1 MGTRLSA
8 TTKLP
13 RHLICMSCH
22 YATCISWPVLTDICM
37 QLFGKETLLHIDL
50 GAGGYKINTPSVMYG
65 SSRNWKQD
73 ITSIVKEWWL
83 LVTNCV
89 CNSYI
94 TCNFPGSIFPTIT
107 QRWFIKIRSRKH
119 NVRPFHSTLNAC
131 SFDSECQS
139 QSKHTTDGECGMIE
153 TNKNKLSSIK
163 Y

>member
-22 YATCISWPVLTDICM
+22 HATCISWPVLTDICM
-37 QLFGKETLLHIDL
+37 QLFGKETLSQIDL
-50 GAGGYKINTPSVMYG
+50 GARGYKSLINTLSVMYG
-65 SSRNWKQD
+65 LSRNWKQD

-94 TCNFPGSIFPTIT
+94 TCNFPGSMLTTIT
-107 QRWFIKIRSRKH
+107 QRWFINIRSRKH

-131 SFDSECQS
+131 SFDGECQS
-139 QSKHTTDGECGMIE
+139 QRE
-153 TNKNKLSSIK
+153 TVNAGWERRTKIK
-163 Y
+163 CHR